1 MKYNAGMIGFD
12 LDIIKAVQSL
22 IGKSEIEK
30 VKKLAA
36 DGNASLLREY
46 LKENHGR
53 CYHSTTVKG
62 YNSNTPCAQHVK
74 CTLQQM
80 IINYNYIIDNGDDS
94 SLELTWSKVCVFIRN
109 HINDIFPDTPTK
121 LDIPAMRW
129 DGNPAFEK
137 DIHKALKHICI
148 LPVRDMIKRGDSSKD
163 IAAYLRSEY
172 KGVAGYYNNEWGFF
186 LWYDENHLYIRYEG
200 KMLNNQKADSISLTW
215 SKVAKELIKLYGASD
230 EEAPVPKE
238 EKTMTGPAFN
248 FGNFISESNT
258 LKQLPLDML
267 VPRHN
272 HRFKLYDGERLQ
284 DMIQSIKANGVL
296 TPVIVLLIS
305 DKLVK
310 NIEDELNSCTDEDKL
325 FRLSEAAKFYRENLD
340 KYEILAG
347 HNRCNAAQLA
357 GKTTVPGIVKENL
370 SYDEAEMYV
379 AETNFMQ
386 RGFDDL
392 TITERASV
400 LAARHSA
407 MFDEDKRNAI
417 VRELAILNG
426 EEVEE
431 DTDSEEKK
439 SKLAAVGENYGLSK
453 DTVARLI
460 RIDKLVPELKPYVDE
475 GRIAI
480 RAAVNLSYL
489 FTSEQKKVA
498 EMIEFGVDMKKSTLL
513 REVSRQNKLND
524 NAIREILVLGT
535 YGAAPTTKKKPIKV
549 KISTDISEKYFAP
562 DWDETKV
569 QDIINLALEQYFSF
583 SNPDLSPESELDGY
597 GLSEKCLSIL
607 KENGMEN
614 KEMIDEWL
622 SFGDG
627 EKVLGE
633 KYHYEVMKKIF
644 DSEDDEEF
652 AIGELDDDF
661 NEFDE
666 D

>member
-1 MKYNAGMIGFD
+1 
-12 LDIIKAVQSL
+12 
-22 IGKSEIEK
+22 
-30 VKKLAA
+30 
-36 DGNASLLREY
+36 
-46 LKENHGR
+46 
-53 CYHSTTVKG
+53 
-62 YNSNTPCAQHVK
+62 
-74 CTLQQM
+74 
-80 IINYNYIIDNGDDS
+80 
-94 SLELTWSKVCVFIRN
+94 
-109 HINDIFPDTPTK
+109 
-121 LDIPAMRW
+121 
-129 DGNPAFEK
+129 
-137 DIHKALKHICI
+137 
-148 LPVRDMIKRGDSSKD
+148 
-163 IAAYLRSEY
+163 
-172 KGVAGYYNNEWGFF
+172 
-186 LWYDENHLYIRYEG
+186 
-200 KMLNNQKADSISLTW
+200 
-215 SKVAKELIKLYGASD
+215 
-230 EEAPVPKE
+230 
-238 EKTMTGPAFN
+238 MTGPAFN

-272 HRFKLYDGERLQ
+272 HHFKLYDGERLQ

-296 TPVIVLLIS
+296 TPVIVLLINEV
-305 DKLVK
+305 LVK

-357 GKTTVPGIVKENL
+357 GKTTIPGIVKENL

-407 MFDEDKRNAI
+407 MFDEDKRNAV

-480 RAAVNLSYL
+480 RAAVNLSFL
-489 FTSEQKKVA
+489 FTSEQKIVA
-498 EMIEFGVDMKKSTLL
+498 EFIGLGFAVDMKKSTLL
-513 REVSRQNKLND
+513 REVSRQNRLND
-524 NAIREILVLGT
+524 IAIREILAFGT
-535 YGAAPTTKKKPIKV
+535 YGVAPTTKKKPIKV

-562 DWDETKV
+562 DWDEAKV

-583 SNPDLSPESELDGY
+583 
-597 GLSEKCLSIL
+597 
-607 KENGMEN
+607 
-614 KEMIDEWL
+614 
-622 SFGDG
+622 
-627 EKVLGE
+627 
-633 KYHYEVMKKIF
+633 
-644 DSEDDEEF
+644 
-652 AIGELDDDF
+652 
-661 NEFDE
+661 
-666 D
+666 

>member
-1 MKYNAGMIGFD
+1 MKYNAGMVGFD
-12 LDIIKAVQSL
+12 TDIIKTVQSL
-22 IGKSEIEK
+22 IGKSELKK

-53 CYHSTTVKG
+53 CYHGATVME
-62 YNSNTPCAQHVK
+62 YSSNTPCAKFVE
-74 CTLQQM
+74 CTLKQM
-80 IINYNYIIDNGDDS
+80 KIKYNHIIGSNNDYT
-94 SLELTWSKVCVFIRN
+94 LELTWSNVCVFIRN
-109 HINDIFPDTPTK
+109 HINEIFPDTSIK
-121 LDIPAMRW
+121 SNIFAMRW
-129 DGNPAFEK
+129 DGNPSFEK
-137 DIHKALKHICI
+137 DIHKAMEHIYV
-148 LPVRDMIKRGDSSKD
+148 LPVRQMIQRGESSKN
-163 IAAYLRSEY
+163 IAEYLKSIY
-172 KGVAGYYNNEWGFF
+172 KGVAGYYNSEWKFF
-186 LWYDENHLYIRYEG
+186 LNYDENHLYIRYEG
-200 KMLNNQKADSISLTW
+200 KILNNQRADGIFLTW
-215 SKVAKELIKLYGASD
+215 SMVAKELIKLYGASD
-230 EEAPVPKE
+230 EEAAVPKE
-238 EKTMTGPAFN
+238 EKAMTGPSFN
-248 FGNFISESNT
+248 FGSFISESNT

-267 VPRHN
+267 VSRHN

-284 DMIQSIKANGVL
+284 DMVQSIKTNGVL
-296 TPVIVLLIS
+296 TPIIVLLINEA
-305 DKLVK
+305 LIK
-310 NIEDELNSCTDEDKL
+310 NIEDELNRSTDEDKR
-325 FRLSEAAKFYRENLD
+325 FCLSEAAKFYRENID

-357 GKTTVPGIVKENL
+357 GKTTIPGVVKENL
-370 SYDEAEMYV
+370 TYDEAEMYV

-407 MFDEDKRNAI
+407 MFDENKRNSI
-417 VRELAILNG
+417 MRELAILNG

-431 DTDSEEKK
+431 QDEDGEKK

-475 GRIAI
+475 GKIAI

-513 REVSRQNKLND
+513 REVSRQNRLND
-524 NAIREILVLGT
+524 NAIREILALGT
-535 YGAAPTTKKKPIKV
+535 YGAAPAAKKKPIKV

-562 DWDETKV
+562 DWDEAKV
-569 QDIINLALEQYFSF
+569 QDVINLALEQYFSKQ
-583 SNPDLSPESELDGY
+583 SPKSELDGY
-597 GLSEKCLSIL
+597 GLSEECLAIL
-607 KENGMEN
+607 KENGMES
-614 KEMIDEWL
+614 KKMIDEWL

-627 EKVLGE
+627 ERILGE
-633 KYHYEVMKKIF
+633 KYHYEIMKKIF
-644 DSEDDEEF
+644 GGEDEEEF
-652 AIGELDDDF
+652 ANGELDDDF